1 MTVTGGFK
9 LVREGKPRQSFFS
22 CFSLPSF
29 AVSMSM
35 SLGCA
40 HTLAILSPGT
50 WPSDAW
56 LQATSL
62 LLRCAARTR
71 REGDSSTGYKC
82 DTKVNMAPR
91 SFRLQVRNNMS
102 VSLPPHPAASHVDVT
117 RVCVRVESV
126 YYARAGADPAWPIA
140 CLEQASHARHGDGDG
155 ECRGV
160 VGDVPPLVREVVGG
174 QGGGSTEQIDS
185 TARKTVSFPSRHRLI
200 WKPEFRKP
208 SRWLSRFPDLS
219 CHVGRISRQRL

>member
-62 LLRCAARTR
+62 LLRCAALRCAARTR

-91 SFRLQVRNNMS
+91 SFRLQVRNIMF

-126 YYARAGADPAWPIA
+126 SWARAGADPAWPIA
-140 CLEQASHARHGDGDG
+140 CLEQASHARHGDG
-155 ECRGV
+155 ERRGV
-160 VGDVPPLVREVVGG
+160 VGDVPPLVREY
-174 QGGGSTEQIDS
+174 
-185 TARKTVSFPSRHRLI
+185 RRSR
-200 WKPEFRKP
+200 
-208 SRWLSRFPDLS
+208 
-219 CHVGRISRQRL
+219 GREHGADRHGRR